1 MSGSPTASRT
11 PLRQSGASLTA
22 LRRRKERNTEMGT
35 SCVDDISEVLLRERA
50 AKDLGRWDEM
60 AGCFAPDSF
69 VRISWFQG
77 SGSNFVEAARA
88 RAAAG
93 GTASFHEIGALS
105 VTSHEDR
112 ALAHASCT
120 VHLRGRLDPTAP
132 DAVEFDIASRQR
144 LAWRVRRV
152 DGRWMID
159 RLDAIYMRE
168 AISPVDPATRVPG
181 DLLALADG
189 HRPTYRFLSLLLA
202 GRGHRIDPDLPG
214 IDRPDL
220 VEAML
225 SAQQSWLDTAATG
238 RR

>member
-1 MSGSPTASRT
+1 MS
-11 PLRQSGASLTA
+11 
-22 LRRRKERNTEMGT
+22 T
-35 SCVDDISEVLLRERA
+35 SCIDEIGEVLLRERA
-50 AKDLGRWDEM
+50 AKDLSRWDEM

-77 SGSNFVEAARA
+77 SGPGFVKAARA
-88 RAAAG
+88 RATAG
-93 GTASFHEIGALS
+93 GTASFHEIGAVS
-105 VTSHEDR
+105 VTLHEDR

-120 VHLRGRLDPTAP
+120 VHLRGRLDPTAS

-144 LAWRVRRV
+144 LAWRVRRI
-152 DGRWMID
+152 DGQWFID

-168 AISPVDPATRVPG
+168 MIAPVDPAARVPG
-181 DLLALADG
+181 DFLASADG

-225 SAQQSWLDTAATG
+225 SSQQSWLDAAATE
-238 RR
+238 R